1 MTVGPWW
8 AQRAALLS
16 NPRSLEALTLGEL
29 WRLSENLYFVRDNVD
44 PALLAID
51 CERAPTL
58 RAAWAAFQ
66 AREFEVR
73 AALSASNARATGLIS
88 NGTLGRRAFRTAWE
102 TLGFATNADDSG
114 TPADDYLEGLF
125 NSPRPV
131 EHAVLPQLGS
141 PNMGSRAR
149 KTADFLSVTEPG
161 VSDVVFDL
169 GSGSGKLAL
178 TVSASTTSRVVGV
191 ECCAPYVDASRVSA
205 GALSLTNLRF
215 DHADVRDVDLSEGSI
230 FYLYFPFHGELAR
243 TVAERLG
250 ALAKQKHIRIYSSG
264 PLGDFGEYFLREV
277 DKGTLSLTA
286 RRGEFDEVLF
296 LQSQTLLST
305 SDALVPPK
313 PNEFDNAC

>member
-1 MTVGPWW
+1 MAVGPWW
-8 AQRAALLS
+8 AQRAAQLL
-16 NPRSLEALTLGEL
+16 NPRSLDALSLGAL
-29 WRLSENLYFVRDNVD
+29 WRLSENLHFVRDNVD
-44 PALLAID
+44 PALLAVD

-73 AALSASNARATGLIS
+73 AALSTSNARATGLFS
-88 NGTLGRRAFRTAWE
+88 ALGPSAFRAAWE
-102 TLGFATNADDSG
+102 HLGFATNANDSG

-131 EHAVLPQLGS
+131 EHAELPTLGS

-149 KTADFLSVTEPG
+149 KTADFLSVTEPN

-205 GALSLTNLRF
+205 SALSLKNLRF

-230 FYLYFPFHGELAR
+230 FYLYFPFRGELAR

-250 ALAKQKHIRIYSSG
+250 ALATQKPIRVYSSG
-264 PLGDFGEYFLREV
+264 PLGEFGEYFLREV

-286 RRGEFDEVLF
+286 RRGEFNEVLF

-313 PNEFDNAC
+313 PKEFDNAY